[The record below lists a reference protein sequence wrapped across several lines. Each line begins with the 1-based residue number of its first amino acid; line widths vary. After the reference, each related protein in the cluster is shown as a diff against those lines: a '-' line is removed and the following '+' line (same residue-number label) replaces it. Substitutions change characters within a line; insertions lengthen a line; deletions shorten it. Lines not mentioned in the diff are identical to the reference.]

1 MCACFY
7 DWPIHCTS
15 FKCDCTRATYVV
27 KLYLMPL
34 SSLLDLGM
42 HLTAKVKVIPHC
54 YSRYSGV
61 REISCHRAFVQV
73 DRGCITATECSC
85 GSAEW
90 CCHVL
95 ALILTRIQQSD
106 KCRLVLHPPLSETLS
121 QFSRDQLQKATQLV
135 VEKLLLKGVP
145 VMQGIA
151 CVLQDSNSEMN
162 KYSGAPG
169 RRYRGTC
176 QTWSLCWAATSLK
189 ATSLSSST
197 CCIICVFWVPFI
209 IAPVS

>member
-1 MCACFY
+1 
-7 DWPIHCTS
+7 
-15 FKCDCTRATYVV
+15 
-27 KLYLMPL
+27 MPL

-42 HLTAKVKVIPHC
+42 HLTAKLKVIPHW
-54 YSRYSGV
+54 YGRYSGV

-106 KCRLVLHPPLSETLS
+106 KCQLVLHPPLSETLS
-121 QFSRDQLQKATQLV
+121 QFSREQLQKATQLV

-151 CVLQDSNSEMN
+151 CALQDSNSEMN

-169 RRYRGTC
+169 RGYRGTC
-176 QTWSLCWAATSLK
+176 QTWSLAVLGSH
-189 ATSLSSST
+189 LSKNNQSPCT
-197 CCIICVFWVPFI
+197 Q
-209 IAPVS
+209 